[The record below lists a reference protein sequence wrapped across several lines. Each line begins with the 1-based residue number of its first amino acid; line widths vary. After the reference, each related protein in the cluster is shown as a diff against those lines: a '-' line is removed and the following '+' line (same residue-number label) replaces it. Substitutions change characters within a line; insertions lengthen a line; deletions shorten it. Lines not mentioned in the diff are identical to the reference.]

1 MCASR
6 LYPTITVHNPGTAE
20 DVLQTPAGLHQVPFF
35 NFCVDHSFLPP
46 KFILVY
52 PIFTANCE
60 VLADTV

>member
-1 MCASR
+1 MFCKHP
-6 LYPTITVHNPGTAE
+6 LDFIKF
-20 DVLQTPAGLHQVPFF
+20 LFF